1 MPSSRRR
8 ALPPGHPA
16 ALSAWRARKFPPP
29 WWLRSCVLSCIREQS
44 ARCAT
49 RKCRAASMGLCRY
62 LAGLG
67 AGGVAPGRAPCCCTA
82 ARSVPRASVSRPCT
96 AAQPRCCARARAPG
110 GPVPERDAGRGGA
123 RAIAAAP
130 VRRRAGRRA
139 RAAALAPRALLAP
152 AALAGVTARGC
163 LARARS
169 SGGQERA
176 RLCATRRGWD
186 DCARLVCVNLLIV

>member
-8 ALPPGHPA
+8 ALPHAHPE
-16 ALSAWRARKFPPP
+16 ALSAWRARQFLPS
-29 WWLRSCVLSCIREQS
+29 WWLSSCALLCIREQS